1 MAADK
6 DIRYTVTAEDRFTS
20 TFSRLKKDIAAG
32 GDELSRITAFASRA
46 GGALSV
52 VALGTAGIGVG
63 FGAAFK
69 QLANDLD
76 NLNDASDVLGD
87 TVENISALEDVARRN
102 GAGLDLVVT
111 AVSKLNKVLS
121 EANPNSP
128 VAQAL
133 RTIGLDAAELRR
145 LDPTEA
151 LQRVAVALNGYANDG
166 NKARLAQELFG
177 KSLKDVAP
185 FLKDVAETGQL
196 NAAAT
201 AAQAAA
207 AERFNKELAA
217 LTTNA
222 SNAGRSLAADLLP
235 TINKLL
241 VSVRTASEVFG
252 GFGAGLFAITKE
264 GEFADAGRGVANYV
278 KAIEELR
285 KKREVLANDP
295 RPLVRAFGPAGV
307 DKEIAELEKFEK
319 FYRHVFALTAADN
332 GQSDPREL
340 ARRGRGQATLPDV
353 PGLGATSAAKAQV
366 SEAQRY
372 LEALQRQT
380 EKTQELTTVQQLLRD
395 IEQGRIDGITPKLR
409 TRLFIDA
416 ANLDVLKAQTKE
428 VQEQQAALDELVATT
443 TRRADELD
451 RLLDATPTGRAKSLE
466 RQVDIV
472 LRFARANP
480 EDEAIQRQALEAVK
494 QLRSQFDTLAEAP
507 TPVAAE
513 VDRLAVTIDR
523 FAENSIDAITS
534 LVVDGEGG
542 FDRLFKSFQR
552 DVLRAL
558 IEDPM
563 RDSMRNVVKIIKDEL
578 SKIDSGGGGALGGLG
593 KLFSGAG
600 GKGEF
605 DFDWESVISYLFSG
619 YTTRANGG
627 AVRAGQMV
635 RWQEGGREWF
645 VPNQDGNVVNEN
657 QARAAGTGASP
668 YQENHFHI
676 NGSDPSMMR
685 RELQAALDERD
696 AKLLRSMRNGRARSL
711 VGA

>member
-1 MAADK
+1 VAADK

-32 GDELSRITAFASRA
+32 GDELSRITAFAGRA
-46 GGALSV
+46 GSALSV
-52 VALGTAGIGVG
+52 VALGTAGIGAG

-133 RTIGLDAAELRR
+133 RAIGLDAAELRR

-185 FLKDVAETGQL
+185 FLKDVAETGKL
-196 NAAAT
+196 NAT
-201 AAQAAA
+201 VTTQQAAE
-207 AERFNKELAA
+207 AEKFNKQLAGM
-217 LTTNA
+217 TTEA
-222 SNAGRSLAADLLP
+222 ANAGRAIVSDLLP
-235 TINKLL
+235 ALTKFFKIVNDA
-241 VSVRTASEVFG
+241 RAGQGGVFG
-252 GFGAGLFAITKE
+252 AFSKQLETDFIGARLAATNEEIERTTK
-264 GEFADAGRGVANYV
+264 DA
-278 KAIEELR
+278 LR
-285 KKREVLANDP
+285 ARSILESQPDSIRAKSTLA
-295 RPLVRAFGPAGV
+295 
-307 DKEIAELEKFEK
+307 EFEK
-319 FYRHVFALTAADN
+319 LQRAAEKYRQELDAIKGYTTGSRRPAN
-332 GQSDPREL
+332 EGGGQIAQQR
-340 ARRGRGQATLPDV
+340 LPNLNS
-353 PGLGATSAAKAQV
+353 LGATSAAKAQV

-507 TPVAAE
+507 KPVAAE

-563 RDSMRNVVKIIKDEL
+563 RDSMRSVVKIIKDEL
-578 SKIDSGGGGALGGLG
+578 AKIDAGGGGALGGLA
-593 KLFSGAG
+593 KLFSGNS

-605 DFDWESVISYLFSG
+605 DFDWSSVIGYLFSG
-619 YTTRANGG
+619 STSRANGG
-627 AVRAGQMV
+627 PVRANQLV

-645 VPNQDGNVVNEN
+645 VPNQDGNVVNES
-657 QARAAGTGASP
+657 QMRAAGTGASP

-676 NGSDPSMMR
+676 NGSDPAMMR

-696 AKLLRSMRNGRARSL
+696 AKLIRSMRNGRARSL